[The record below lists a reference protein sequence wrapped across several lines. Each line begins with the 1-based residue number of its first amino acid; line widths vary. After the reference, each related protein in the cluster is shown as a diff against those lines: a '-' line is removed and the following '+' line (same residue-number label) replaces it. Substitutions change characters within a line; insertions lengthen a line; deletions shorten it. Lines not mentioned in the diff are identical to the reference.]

1 MGVSPVNGLQLLMIC
16 LLVCGAVGGWPQLSL
31 VAAGLAVLGCL
42 LQWRQLLKLAR
53 LFCFGAVLMAALVA
67 IRCPDKLDTLARSL
81 EQGAAFAA
89 LMMVLGMLRHP
100 VRRSPFVREAARYLL
115 VYPPSA
121 RYTATNIGA
130 HFLSLLFNVGVI
142 TMIGD
147 LSKHLDSTKASGGAA
162 SSAMVVA
169 AMRGAALVS
178 IWSPIGLGFAIVTT
192 GIPSLDP
199 LRFLF
204 AALGFTALAL
214 LITAKWPMLP
224 QAAQVPLNHEPP
236 LSPPT
241 KGPLIGT
248 LAICIVLLLIVMGIH
263 RWLDVSFTLA
273 SVAMVPLFALGW
285 LILEDAD
292 EPASLRQELRNT
304 IDGLGNLRS
313 ESAMFMSANVL
324 GAGLSMLV
332 QTLPGWQSLA
342 VGDIPV
348 LPALLLCLVVIPLVA
363 ACYIPNSIVVVMA
376 AQLLGNSP
384 LGQHYPMALAL
395 TLAVA
400 WAVAISVSPISAMN
414 LITGSLCGVTSRRA
428 ALVWNRPFAVT
439 LTLLAGALIALV
451 VLVEFQQ

>member
-1 MGVSPVNGLQLLMIC
+1 MGISPVNGLQLLMIC
-16 LLVCGAVGGWPQLSL
+16 LLVCGAVGGWPDLSL

-42 LQWRQLLKLAR
+42 LQWGQLLKLAR
-53 LFCFGAVLMAALVA
+53 LFCVGAVLMAVLVA
-67 IRCPDKLDTLARSL
+67 IKFPDKLDSLARSL

-115 VYPPSA
+115 VYPPST
-121 RYTATNIGA
+121 RYTATNVGA

-147 LSKHLDSTKASGGAA
+147 LSKHLGSSKAPNGSA
-162 SSAMVVA
+162 SNAMVVA
-169 AMRGAALVS
+169 AMRGAVLVS

-192 GIPSLDP
+192 GIPTLEP
-199 LRFLF
+199 LRFLL
-204 AALGFTALAL
+204 AALGFTTLAI

-224 QAAQVPLNHEPP
+224 LAAKVPFYREPP
-236 LSPPT
+236 VSAPT

-248 LAICIVLLLIVMGIH
+248 LAICVLLLLIVMGIH
-263 RWLDVSFTLA
+263 RWLDISFTLA
-273 SVAMVPLFALGW
+273 SVAVVPLLALGW
-285 LILEDAD
+285 LILEEAG
-292 EPASLRQELRNT
+292 EPTSLRQEVCST
-304 IDGLGNLRS
+304 IDGLSNLRS
-313 ESAMFMSANVL
+313 ESAMFMGANVL

-342 VGDIPV
+342 VGDIPI

-363 ACYIPNSIVVVMA
+363 ACCIPNSIVVVMA

-400 WAVAISVSPISAMN
+400 WAVAISISPISAMN
-414 LITGSLCGVTSRRA
+414 LITGSLCGVSSRRA

-439 LTLLAGALIALV
+439 LTLLASVLIALV
-451 VLVEFQQ
+451 VLAEF

>member
-1 MGVSPVNGLQLLMIC
+1 MGISPVNVLQLLMIC
-16 LLVCGAVGGWPQLSL
+16 LLVCGAVGGWSQLSL
-31 VAAGLAVLGCL
+31 IAAGLAVIGCV
-42 LQWRQLLKLAR
+42 LQWEQLLKLAR
-53 LFCFGAVLMAALVA
+53 LFCIGAVLMAALVA
-67 IRCPDKLDTLARSL
+67 VRCPDKLDTLARSL
-81 EQGAAFAA
+81 DQGAAFAA

-115 VYPPSA
+115 VYPPST
-121 RYTATNIGA
+121 RYTATNVGA

-147 LSKHLDSTKASGGAA
+147 LSKHLGSTKASGGKA
-162 SSAMVVA
+162 SSPMVVA

-192 GIPSLDP
+192 GIPTLDP

-204 AALGFTALAL
+204 AALGFTVLAL

-224 QAAQVPLNHEPP
+224 LEAQVPQQHERLAELP
-236 LSPPT
+236 S
-241 KGPLIGT
+241 KAPLIGT
-248 LAICIVLLLIVMGIH
+248 LAICLLLLLIVMVIH
-263 RWLDVSFTLA
+263 RWLGISFTLA
-273 SVAMVPLFALGW
+273 SVAVVPLLAVGW
-285 LILEDAD
+285 LILEEAD
-292 EPASLRQELRNT
+292 EPASLRQELCNT
-304 IDGLGNLRS
+304 IDGLSNLRS
-313 ESAMFMSANVL
+313 ESVIFMSANVL
-324 GAGLSMLV
+324 GAGLSMLI

-348 LPALLLCLVVIPLVA
+348 LPALLVCLVLIPLVA
-363 ACYIPNSIVVVMA
+363 ASYIPNSIVVVMA

-384 LGQHYPMALAL
+384 LGHHYPLALAL

-414 LITGSLCGVTSRRA
+414 LITGSLCGVSSRRA

-439 LTLLAGALIALV
+439 LTLLASVLIAV
-451 VLVEFQQ
+451 VTLLEF